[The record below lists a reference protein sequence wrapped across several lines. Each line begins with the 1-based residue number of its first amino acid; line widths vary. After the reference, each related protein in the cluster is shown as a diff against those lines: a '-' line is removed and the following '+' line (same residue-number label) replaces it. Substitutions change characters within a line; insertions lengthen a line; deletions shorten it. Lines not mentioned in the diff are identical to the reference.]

1 MKITK
6 SHLRKIIKEELESFS
21 ESEGGS
27 KVSKVSKVYLVM
39 RDEYEGQTM
48 VGSRP
53 VEAYL
58 SEQTAN
64 LRADELNANEEDPEE
79 YGYEVED
86 YPLLD

>member
-21 ESEGGS
+21 ESEGG
-27 KVSKVSKVYLVM
+27 SKVSKVYLVM